1 MKINE
6 VAQLSGVPLST
17 IRFYLR
23 EGLLPP
29 PMKTGKTMAYY
40 GQEHLKRL
48 AFIKQLQSEKNM
60 PLHFIKGEIAKE
72 FQDKKEDNNLAYSN
86 DYKKDEIINS
96 AIRVFREKGYAATSI
111 QDIVTDSG
119 VGRATFYLFFK
130 NKNEIFIDCFD
141 RLFSELFK
149 GGLEEVRREQDRLV
163 RLQMRAR
170 IFLRSYQK
178 WADAV
183 NLLRG
188 ASLSNNPV
196 FQEKLNQVMKQI
208 VAPVVRDVEKAVRS
222 GQIRPINSTL
232 AGYMFTGMLEY
243 CGYLYAQGRYDEDV
257 LLKALDDLMM
267 KGLLIE
273 QSSRWSSQKAP
284 TTQPHISTIL

>member
-1 MKINE
+1 MKIKE
-6 VAQLSGVPLST
+6 VAQLSGVSLST

-29 PMKTGKTMAYY
+29 SMKTGKTMAYY

-60 PLHFIKGEIAKE
+60 PLYFIKEEIDKE
-72 FQDKKEDNNLAYSN
+72 FQDNQETSDLTYSNNHKKE
-86 DYKKDEIINS
+86 EIINS

-119 VGRATFYLFFK
+119 IGRATFYLFFK
-130 NKNEIFIDCFD
+130 NKDEIFMDCFD
-141 RLFSELFK
+141 RLFSELYK
-149 GGLEEVRREQDRLV
+149 EVLEEIKREQDRLV
-163 RLQMRAR
+163 RLQKRAR
-170 IFLRSYQK
+170 IFLCSYEK
-178 WADAV
+178 WADAM

-188 ASLSNNPV
+188 ASLSKYPV

-208 VAPVVRDVEKAVRS
+208 VEPVVRDVEKAVQS

-232 AGYMFTGMLEY
+232 AGYMITGMVEY
-243 CGYLYAQGRYDEDV
+243 CGYLYAQGRYDEEV
-257 LLKALDDLMM
+257 LLKAVNDLMM
-267 KGLLIE
+267 NGLLMNRTE
-273 QSSRWSSQKAP
+273 
-284 TTQPHISTIL
+284 

>member
-1 MKINE
+1 MSNQQMKIKE
-6 VAQLSGVPLST
+6 VAQLSGVSLST

-60 PLHFIKGEIAKE
+60 PLYFIKGEIDKV
-72 FQDKKEDNNLAYSN
+72 FQANKKDNNLSYSN
-86 DYKKDEIINS
+86 HHKKEEIINS

-149 GGLEEVRREQDRLV
+149 GGLEEVKREQDPLE
-163 RLQMRAR
+163 RLQKRAR
-170 IFLRSYQK
+170 IFLSSYQK
-178 WADAV
+178 WADAM

-188 ASLSNNPV
+188 ASLSKYPV
-196 FQEKLNQVMKQI
+196 FQEKLNKVMKQI
-208 VAPVVRDVEKAVRS
+208 VGPVVRDLEKAVRS
-222 GQIRPINSTL
+222 GQIRPINCTL
-232 AGYMFTGMLEY
+232 AGYMITGMVEY

-257 LLKALDDLMM
+257 LLKAVNDLMM
-267 KGLLIE
+267 KGLLVRK
-273 QSSRWSSQKAP
+273 QSSDAAHP
-284 TTQPHISTIL
+284 TLSPSA

>member
-48 AFIKQLQSEKNM
+48 AFIKRLQSDKNM
-60 PLHFIKGEIAKE
+60 PLYFIKEEINKE
-72 FQDKKEDNNLAYSN
+72 FQDKEETGDPTYSN
-86 DYKKDEIINS
+86 SHKKEEIIDS

-111 QDIVTDSG
+111 QDIVTDIG

-130 NKNEIFIDCFD
+130 NKNEIFLDCFD

-149 GGLEEVRREQDRLV
+149 GVLEEIKSEQDPLA
-163 RLQMRAR
+163 RLQKRAR
-170 IFLRSYQK
+170 IFLSSYEK
-178 WADAV
+178 WADAM

-188 ASLSNNPV
+188 ASLSKYPV

-208 VAPVVRDVEKAVRS
+208 VGPVVRDLEKAVQS
-222 GQIRPINSTL
+222 GQIRPINSTV
-232 AGYMFTGMLEY
+232 AGYMITGMVEY
-243 CGYLYAQGRYDEDV
+243 CGYLHAQGRYDEDV
-257 LLKALDDLMM
+257 LLKAVNALMM
-267 KGLLIE
+267 KGVMKGADIRPLGEGL
-273 QSSRWSSQKAP
+273 SKSLTSN
-284 TTQPHISTIL
+284 HD